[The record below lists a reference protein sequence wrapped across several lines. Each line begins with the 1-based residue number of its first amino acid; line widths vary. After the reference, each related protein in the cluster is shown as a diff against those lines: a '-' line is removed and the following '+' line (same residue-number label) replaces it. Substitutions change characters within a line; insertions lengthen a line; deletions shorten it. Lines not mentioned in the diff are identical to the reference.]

1 MLDNSVKNLMFDSA
15 LDKRIFAEDRE
26 ISKTEA
32 DEVIAKKV
40 FEISGLTKDSS
51 KKEIKRF
58 LQTDKALELYA
69 VIEEAVELKI
79 QTGWKESEFFND
91 FVERKNLADGDENAF
106 WVDDPEIILNV
117 AKVSGSSH
125 DLISQKLGDGTPYS
139 VPMSWYGVKAGTDI
153 RLFLT
158 GRKSWSDF
166 IDAIA
171 KAYIHETQDEIYSE
185 FVNSVAKLPVPEP
198 FTGSGVL
205 SAATKDAFDEI
216 IENVEASNDGA
227 QVVIMGTKLALK
239 KLDKLVNVDWIANS
253 QKEAVASM
261 GRLGNY
267 ETSTLLEI
275 PQRFKHNDVTSKL
288 VDNTKLWIMPVV
300 ADNKFVKFVESGE
313 VDVEITE
320 EGRTQNDQQTY
331 DVQRQMGIAT
341 VITRNF
347 GVWSLE

>member
-15 LDKRIFAEDRE
+15 LDKRIFAEDRQ

-69 VIEEAVELKI
+69 VIEEVVEMKI

-91 FVERKNLADGDENAF
+91 FVDRRNLADGDENEF

-117 AKVSGSSH
+117 AKVSGSNH
-125 DLISQKLGDGTPYS
+125 DLIMQKLGDGTPYS

-171 KAYIHETQDEIYSE
+171 RAYIKETQDEIYSE
-185 FVNSVAKLPVPEP
+185 FVNAVAKLPVPDA
-198 FTGSGVL
+198 FTGSGTL
-205 SAATKDAFDEI
+205 SASTKDAFDEI
-216 IENVEASNDGA
+216 VENVEASNEGVP
-227 QVVIMGTKLALK
+227 VVIMGTKLALK

-267 ETSTLLEI
+267 ETSALLEI
-275 PQRFKHNDVTSKL
+275 PQRFKNNDVTSKL
-288 VDNTKLWIMPVV
+288 VDNTKLYIMPVV
-300 ADNKFVKFVESGE
+300 ADNKFIKVVEAGE
-313 VDVEITE
+313 VEVEITE
-320 EGRTQNDQQTY
+320 EGRTQNDQQSY
-331 DVQRQMGIAT
+331 DVQRQMGVGT

-347 GVWSLE
+347 GVWTIE